1 MAYNPYGAPGTQGPQ
16 WGPQVTPQGQPLPW
30 EPGEVVGRA
39 WDIVKV
45 HWVPLVFGAMIGGAA
60 ASAPQQI
67 SSFYRAFVLKG
78 SYDFEDGVFLGLLG
92 AGGLIGW
99 VLQAF
104 FQAGFTRMYV
114 TAARG
119 GAPELAQVFS
129 GGPRFAAMLGG
140 MILHMLAVAIGMIF
154 LVVPGVI
161 LALGLG
167 LYPYFIVDREMGPVE
182 ALKASWDATT
192 GHKANL
198 FILGFYS
205 LGVMLLGLAA
215 CCIGVMPA
223 VAVMSVAQAV
233 VFTRLTG
240 TTGQPPTGQPP
251 GYPSPYGPPPGYPPP
266 YGPPPGVA
274 PPYGPPPNSYGAPPG
289 GYGGPSGFGPR

>member
-1 MAYNPYGAPGTQGPQ
+1 MAAYNPYGAPNAQGPQ
-16 WGPQVTPQGQPLPW
+16 WGAPMAPQGQPLPW

-67 SSFYRAFVLKG
+67 SSFYRAFVLRG
-78 SYDFEDGVFLGLLG
+78 QYDFEDGVFLGLLG

-104 FQAGFTRMYV
+104 FQAGFTKMYV

-119 GAPELAQVFS
+119 GTPELTQVFS

-140 MILHMLAVAIGMIF
+140 MILHMLAVVIGMLF
-154 LVVPGVI
+154 LIVPGVI

-167 LYPYFIVDREMGPVE
+167 LYPYFIVDRGMGPVE

-198 FILGFYS
+198 FVLGFYS
-205 LGVMLLGLAA
+205 FGVMLLGLAA
-215 CCIGVMPA
+215 CCVGMLPA
-223 VAVMSVAQAV
+223 IAVVSVAQGI

-240 TTGQPPTGQPP
+240 SVGQPPSPMAGPPP
-251 GYPSPYGPPPGYPPP
+251 GYSSPQPSPYGPPPGP
-266 YGPPPGVA
+266 
-274 PPYGPPPNSYGAPPG
+274 YGAPPG
-289 GYGGPSGFGPR
+289 GQGGYGQWGPR